1 MMRAMVLEY
10 PDDPTCAT
18 LDLQYMF
25 GDSILVA
32 PIFNKEGD
40 VRYYLPEG
48 TWTNYLTGTK
58 VEGGR
63 WISENHDFKTA
74 PMMVKPNSLIA
85 VGAVDSR
92 PDYDFADN
100 VSLHLFELAE
110 GQTAQ
115 AVVVNQGAEREL
127 QVTVTHDGS
136 KLEVRAEGAG
146 KPWNLVLR
154 GVDSVSRVEGGLQ
167 AAGAQGVVVTA
178 DAGASTLTI
187 EM

>member
-1 MMRAMVLEY
+1 
-10 PDDPTCAT
+10 
-18 LDLQYMF
+18 
-25 GDSILVA
+25 
-32 PIFNKEGD
+32 
-40 VRYYLPEG
+40 
-48 TWTNYLTGTK
+48 
-58 VEGGR
+58 
-63 WISENHDFKTA
+63 
-74 PMMVKPNSLIA
+74 
-85 VGAVDSR
+85 VDSR

-127 QVTVTHDGS
+127 QVTVTRSGS